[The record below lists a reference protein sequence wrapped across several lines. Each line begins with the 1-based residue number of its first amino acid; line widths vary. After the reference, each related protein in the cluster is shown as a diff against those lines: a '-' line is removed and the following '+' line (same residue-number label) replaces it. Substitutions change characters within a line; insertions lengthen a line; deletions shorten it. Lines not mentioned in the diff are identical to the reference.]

1 GQMQLESLT
10 LPAADPAA
18 MSRLFQRPMTELSP
32 IDENRLGGLLDAE
45 LQQGPARLPPL
56 SLPITLA
63 GGVLRL
69 SALPVNAGS
78 VTIQPGFVLDLPR
91 LTYELRLTQRL
102 LALPKGWRG
111 APPEIALSW
120 TGRAGIPPGEPRR
133 QLSVSALLNGLLAV
147 GLQRDL
153 EMIENFEAD
162 QRERSFFLRR
172 SRVEAESERR
182 RVEAEAERRRAEAE
196 NERRRAEAENQ
207 RRRMEAEAERRR
219 AAEQPAPTAAPL
231 NLVPQLSP

>member
-1 GQMQLESLT
+1 
-10 LPAADPAA
+10 
-18 MSRLFQRPMTELSP
+18 
-32 IDENRLGGLLDAE
+32 
-45 LQQGPARLPPL
+45 
-56 SLPITLA
+56 
-63 GGVLRL
+63 
-69 SALPVNAGS
+69 

-133 QLSVSALLNGLLAV
+133 VLSVSALLNGLLAV

-172 SRVEAESERR
+172 SRVEAE
-182 RVEAEAERRRAEAE
+182 AQRRRAEAE
-196 NERRRAEAENQ
+196 NERRRIEAENQ

-219 AAEQPAPTAAPL
+219 AAEQPAPTTAPL